1 MPKTVLDLRLYQVEE
16 VDEDIID
23 RKGVHWRIYGGTPA
37 TLFTRLL
44 ALQEQWPKDDDGA
57 MVDNPDPETLPAD
70 IGTQTLQAIWDNL
83 SRANAGR
90 TYAEMLDG
98 ILVEDAL
105 PLLNFLSLRSR
116 LRLEEQKAA
125 LAAQREPEPTPA
137 PKPARTSPSTSRRK
151 RPASA
156 TA

>member
-16 VDEDIID
+16 IDEDIID

-44 ALQEQWPKDDDGA
+44 ALQEQWPKDDDGN
-57 MVDNPDPETLPAD
+57 MVDNPDPEQMPAD

-90 TYAEMLDG
+90 SYEEMLDG

-125 LAAQREPEPTPA
+125 LAAQREPEQAPTPTTR
-137 PKPARTSPSTSRRK
+137 KSPSTSKRK